1 MKQEKLIKTAR
12 GLEKADLVIKNAN
25 VINVLSE
32 EIHKCDIA
40 ISDGIIAGIGEGYEG
55 KKEIDINGDR
65 KSTRLNSSHRHT
77 SRMPSSA

>member
-1 MKQEKLIKTAR
+1 MILTKKVYKNETGKLIKTAR

-55 KKEIDINGDR
+55 KK
-65 KSTRLNSSHRHT
+65 RLI
-77 SRMPSSA
+77 

>member
-55 KKEIDINGDR
+55 KKEIDINGEIGR
-65 KSTRLNSSHRHT
+65 ASCRERV
-77 SRMPSSA
+77 

>member
-40 ISDGIIAGIGEGYEG
+40 ISDGIIAGIGEG
-55 KKEIDINGDR
+55 
-65 KSTRLNSSHRHT
+65 
-77 SRMPSSA
+77 